1 MCASARVLG
10 KNLVVAVDA
19 LRSVGLLRGERADE
33 RHRRT
38 ARREEER
45 LLVGVARVLVV
56 GLGVVQLAR
65 DVLTLSRERTAPVE
79 IRLLV
84 IRGEAR

>member
-1 MCASARVLG
+1 MSASASVFG

-19 LRSVGLLRGERADE
+19 LGSGGLLRGERADQH
-33 RHRRT
+33 HRRT

-45 LLVGVARVLVV
+45 LLVGVPSVLIV

-65 DVLTLSRERTAPVE
+65 DVLAQFRERTAPVE
-79 IRLLV
+79 IRLLI